1 MRGQHRGS
9 ARDPISTALQTVRI
23 TGHLAV
29 LGLLG
34 ALTDRQ
40 LTGDPLPRIA
50 ASTPDTEPSS
60 PSI

>member
-9 ARDPISTALQTVRI
+9 ARDPISTALQMVWI
-23 TGHLAV
+23 TGHLVV

-34 ALTDRQ
+34 ALTDHQ
-40 LTGDPLPRIA
+40 LTGDALPRIA
-50 ASTPDTEPSS
+50 ASSPDTEPPA

>member
-9 ARDPISTALQTVRI
+9 ARDPISTALQTVWI
-23 TGHLAV
+23 TGHLVV

-34 ALTDRQ
+34 ALTDHQ

-50 ASTPDTEPSS
+50 ASTPDTEPLA